1 MTIRESLEEQEEL
14 ILCSRAT
21 RSRASRGRP
30 RPEPACDI
38 RPAFQHDRDRV
49 LHCKAFR
56 RLKHKTQVFLA
67 PAGDHYR
74 TRLTH
79 TLEVSQI
86 GRTLARALRLNENLV
101 EAIAFAHDLG
111 HTPFGHAG
119 ETVLNRLRPGGFHH
133 SRQSLRVVD
142 LLERGGQG
150 LNLTHEVRDGILQ
163 HTKGKGDLLLA
174 EAPLEAQVVRV
185 SDAVAYLNAD
195 ADDAVRAGVLTP
207 QDIPAGVRR
216 TLGDSHGV
224 RIDTM
229 VRDVIRHTLDRNL
242 EAVVMGPEVH
252 EATLT
257 LRAFL
262 YERVYDNP
270 AVHGDFV
277 KASKILEELYDYFL
291 RHPDWFLDNLAQRIP
306 GERIEDLAADFI
318 AGMTDRYAL
327 GLYESLFMPQ
337 PWKVF

>member
-1 MTIRESLEEQEEL
+1 MTIRESLEQQEDL
-14 ILCSRAT
+14 ILCDQATFSRRT
-21 RSRASRGRP
+21 RGRP

-86 GRTLARALRLNENLV
+86 GRTLARALRLNESLV
-101 EAIAFAHDLG
+101 EAIALAHDLG

-119 ETVLNRLRPGGFHH
+119 ETVLARLRPGGFHH
-133 SRQSLRVVD
+133 SLQSLRVVD
-142 LLERGGQG
+142 FLEKAGQG

-174 EAPLEAQVVRV
+174 AAPLEAQVVRI
-185 SDAVAYLNAD
+185 SDAVAYLTAD

-207 QDIPAGVRR
+207 EDIPEAVRR
-216 TLGDSHGV
+216 TLGETHGM

-229 VRDVIRHTLDRNL
+229 VRDVVRHTLERGL

-252 EATLT
+252 EATMG
-257 LRAFL
+257 LREFL

-277 KASKILEELYDYFL
+277 KATKILEELYDYFL
-291 RHPDWFLDNLAQRIP
+291 RRPDWFLDNLAQPIP
-306 GERIEDLAADFI
+306 GAEIEDLATDFI

-327 GLYESLFMPQ
+327 ALYENLFMPQ